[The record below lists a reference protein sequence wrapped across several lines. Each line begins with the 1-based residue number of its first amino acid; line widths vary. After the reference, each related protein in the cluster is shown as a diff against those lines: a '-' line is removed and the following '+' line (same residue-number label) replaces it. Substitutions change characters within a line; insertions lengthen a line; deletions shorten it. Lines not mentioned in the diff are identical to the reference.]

1 MALRVC
7 RVSNK
12 YPSFERIAVMS
23 NSEHNPVVKSK
34 VLNFG
39 LNFLRGGLIGI
50 AEIIP
55 GVSGGTIALITGV
68 YTRIIN
74 SASEAVRGF
83 LLLFGFSK
91 SKLAESGNRFKAMS
105 WALLLPLL
113 IGMIIAIFAAAGV
126 VEPLLEQYP
135 TLTRALFAGLIAAS
149 LIVPIRLSGSRW
161 GLFEY
166 FLALIAAVAAFALTS
181 IPRAMDADPGFFV
194 IVASA
199 AVAVCALVLP
209 GISGSY
215 LLLALG
221 MYAPTLAAVNERD
234 FGYLGTFVLGAILG
248 LAGFVSA
255 LQWLLEHKRR
265 LTLVVMTGLMVGSLR
280 ALWPWQSE
288 VGELMVPAPSFVPEL
303 AFFATGILVV
313 VVLIFAERRFTNS

>member
-1 MALRVC
+1 V
-7 RVSNK
+7 
-12 YPSFERIAVMS
+12 
-23 NSEHNPVVKSK
+23 
-34 VLNFG
+34 
-39 LNFLRGGLIGI
+39 
-50 AEIIP
+50 
-55 GVSGGTIALITGV
+55 
-68 YTRIIN
+68 
-74 SASEAVRGF
+74 
-83 LLLFGFSK
+83 
-91 SKLAESGNRFKAMS
+91 
-105 WALLLPLL
+105 
-113 IGMIIAIFAAAGV
+113 
-126 VEPLLEQYP
+126 
-135 TLTRALFAGLIAAS
+135 
-149 LIVPIRLSGSRW
+149 
-161 GLFEY
+161 
-166 FLALIAAVAAFALTS
+166 AAVAAFALTS